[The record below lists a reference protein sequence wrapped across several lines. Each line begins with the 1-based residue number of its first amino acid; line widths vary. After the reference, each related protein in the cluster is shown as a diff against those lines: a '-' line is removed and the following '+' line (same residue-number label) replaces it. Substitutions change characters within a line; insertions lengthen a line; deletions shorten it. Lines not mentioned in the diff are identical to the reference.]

1 MSRTVPPYVHI
12 CICAYMYMYIYV
24 YVHIYVYIYTHK
36 HTHKYIIYIHVYTNS
51 WKFIYSC
58 VSLANEILRAVLS
71 SERIFFL
78 GRETDF

>member
-1 MSRTVPPYVHI
+1 MSRTVPPYVRIHI
-12 CICAYMYMYIYV
+12 HTYIHAYIHTHAHTHTKVHYIYV
-24 YVHIYVYIYTHK
+24 YI
-36 HTHKYIIYIHVYTNS
+36 NS
-51 WKFIYSC
+51 WKFIYSR

>member
-12 CICAYMYMYIYV
+12 CICTYIR
-24 YVHIYVYIYTHK
+24 
-36 HTHKYIIYIHVYTNS
+36 IYIHTHTHTYTQIHNTYVYTNS
-51 WKFIYSC
+51 WKFIYSR

-78 GRETDF
+78 ERETDF